1 MMGIECMNK
10 ESGGKKLIPNPL
22 APCDHKGTIVY
33 IETSLMS
40 DMTMETLAECSKCK
54 KQLIIKG
61 EKFTPINEGTYQ
73 YAGIKE

>member
-10 ESGGKKLIPNPL
+10 ESGGKKLMPNPL
-22 APCDHKGTIVY
+22 APCDHKG
-33 IETSLMS
+33 
-40 DMTMETLAECSKCK
+40 TMETLAECSKCK